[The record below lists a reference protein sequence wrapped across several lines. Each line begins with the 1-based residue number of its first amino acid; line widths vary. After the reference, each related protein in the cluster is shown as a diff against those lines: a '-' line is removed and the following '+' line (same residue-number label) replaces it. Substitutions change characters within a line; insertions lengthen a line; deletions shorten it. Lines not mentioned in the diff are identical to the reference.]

1 MKDEDLEAL
10 LRAYRPLGPP
20 EELRGAIIAAVSAP
34 RPRVRDWYPAAA
46 AVILL
51 VIFSWLAGVERQRV
65 SASVTPIP
73 PIEQQAAFEEL
84 QQR

>member
-20 EELRGAIIAAVSAP
+20 EELRGAIMAALPPP
-34 RPRVRDWYPAAA
+34 RTRLRDWYPAAA
-46 AVILL
+46 AVILA
-51 VIFSWLAGVERQRV
+51 VIFSLLAGVERQRL

-73 PIEQQAAFEEL
+73 PIDQQAEIEEL
-84 QQR
+84 QR